1 MPLNQDRR
9 KDVMYC
15 LVSPNTDSQTQ
26 LALARYQLIYS
37 VLGLLLGLFAL
48 LSGAYLFILGVTGQT
63 SWSLTIFGN
72 ESNIVNAAPGATLFI
87 VGLFLVVVT
96 RFKFKHIQPKN

>member
-1 MPLNQDRR
+1 MPQNQNRR

-26 LALARYQLIYS
+26 LTLARYQLIYS
-37 VLGLLLGLFAL
+37 ILGLLLGLLAL
-48 LSGAYLFILGVTGQT
+48 ASGAYLFILGITGET
-63 SWSLTIFGN
+63 NWSLTIFGN
-72 ESNIVNAAPGATLFI
+72 ESNIVNAAPGAILFI

-96 RFKFKHIQPKN
+96 RFKFKHIQPK